1 MTETSKEILRR
12 HHLRAKKDW
21 GQNFLDDEQVLA
33 QIAAA
38 CSVDETDVVVEL
50 GAGLGHLTR
59 ALAETGAR
67 VVAVERDRELV
78 AILSAELALPNVR
91 VVAANA
97 AGIDFAAVA
106 GVDRPVVAGN
116 LPFQLSSS
124 ILFAVLEQRAHVR
137 RAVFLLQKEVAL
149 RIAAPPGGREYG
161 LLSVLTQA
169 FANVGVVLEVG
180 AHLFHPPP
188 KVDSAL
194 LRIDLLEKP
203 RAEVGDSARF
213 TKIVKAA
220 FALRRK
226 TLWNSLRSAR
236 LVPEEALRAAL
247 AKAQIDPVRRAE
259 TLSPQEFAALARELP

>member
-1 MTETSKEILRR
+1 MYGRPQGSSKITKL
-12 HHLRAKKDW
+12 
-21 GQNFLDDEQVLA
+21 LA
-33 QIAAA
+33 ATA
-38 CSVDETDVVVEL
+38 
-50 GAGLGHLTR
+50 
-59 ALAETGAR
+59 AR
-67 VVAVERDRELV
+67 VHQPQPARSTTWVTTTMISR
-78 AILSAELALPNVR
+78 
-91 VVAANA
+91 
-97 AGIDFAAVA
+97 AGMNQRWNRGWNSSTSIMPL
-106 GVDRPVVAGN
+106 GLAGN

-259 TLSPQEFAALARELP
+259 PLSPQEFAALARELP